1 MLGAIIGDIVGSRFE
16 WHNRKSKDF
25 ELFTEQCRFTDDTAM
40 TVAIAKALLEC
51 DGKFDYL
58 SDRVVGGMQDIGRR
72 YLNCGFGQSFWLW
85 LHKEN
90 PKPYGSYGNGAAMRI
105 SPVSYV
111 ARSEGECIAI
121 ADAVTQVTH
130 NHPEGMKGARAAAL
144 TVWDARN
151 GATKQMIRKVVEDQY
166 YILDFTIDEIRP
178 KYRFDV
184 SCQGSVPQAIKAF
197 LESEG
202 FEDTIRLAVSIGG
215 DSDTIAAIAGGIA
228 EAYYGIPY
236 KLWERAMDY
245 LPQEFLDILG
255 DFQKRY
261 G

>member
-58 SDRVVGGMQDIGRR
+58 SDRVVGCMQDIGRR
-72 YLNCGFGQSFWLW
+72 YLNCGLGQSIRLW